1 MVGEGVQGIGRAGE
15 TMGNKAA
22 AISEKIFAQQKYAP
36 LCDKMQKQTENGFWA
51 ALTLASLL

>member
-22 AISEKIFAQQKYAP
+22 AISEKIFAQKNVRPSATKCKQKP
-36 LCDKMQKQTENGFWA
+36 KTDFGRR
-51 ALTLASLL
+51 